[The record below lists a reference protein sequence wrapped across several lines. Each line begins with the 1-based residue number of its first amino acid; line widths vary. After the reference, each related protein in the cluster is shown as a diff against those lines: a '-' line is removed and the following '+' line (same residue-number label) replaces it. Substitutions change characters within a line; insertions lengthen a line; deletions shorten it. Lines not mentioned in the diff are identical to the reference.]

1 MVAKKTVAKK
11 PAAKKTVAQKA
22 VAKKPVAKK
31 AVKKVVRK
39 SAASKK
45 VAPMQSFRV
54 YKNPP
59 AFTSLKV
66 TRQTLYWIILLTF
79 IVITQLWILKIQM
92 DIATLAAELLITQ

>member
-39 SAASKK
+39 SASSKK
-45 VAPMQSFRV
+45 AAPMQSFRV

-59 AFTSLKV
+59 AFTSFKV
-66 TRQTLYWIILLTF
+66 TRQTLYWLILLTF

-92 DIATLAAELLITQ
+92 DIATLASELLITQ